1 MSYEYRL
8 LAESFPVARKQHR
21 CIWCGEPIL
30 RGEKYRHERSVYN
43 GEMQDHK
50 WHLECDADFAE
61 GLKYDPGNCEFTPHS
76 SPRPERAASAAAQN
90 N

>member
-1 MSYEYRL
+1 VSYGYRL

-30 RGEKYRHERSVYN
+30 RGEKYRHERSVYD

-50 WHLECDADFAE
+50 WHLECDAAFAE
-61 GLKYDPGNCEFTPHS
+61 ELKYDPTGEFSPHDNE
-76 SPRPERAASAAAQN
+76 RPERTAPAA
-90 N
+90 